1 MLINKAIETAAK
13 AHDGQYDKGGEP
25 YIYHPLRVMLYA
37 NGDEN
42 VKCAAVLHDVI
53 EDTKITERNLAEI
66 GFGKD
71 ILVALR
77 LLTRQPDD
85 DYMDYIQRLKHNPI
99 AKAVKLADLKDNTDM
114 SRIKNPTEM
123 DFKRLE
129 KYKKAKAILE
139 KS

>member
-53 EDTKITERNLAEI
+53 EDTKINERELAEDVYKRQELYPVSHYR
-66 GFGKD
+66 GLYSG
-71 ILVALR
+71 ILRPRKIYVHPHPLQYPHFPKP
-77 LLTRQPDD
+77 L
-85 DYMDYIQRLKHNPI
+85 
-99 AKAVKLADLKDNTDM
+99 
-114 SRIKNPTEM
+114 
-123 DFKRLE
+123 
-129 KYKKAKAILE
+129 
-139 KS
+139 

>member
-1 MLINKAIETAAK
+1 MCIR
-13 AHDGQYDKGGEP
+13 DRP

-53 EDTKITERNLAEI
+53 EDTKITEHELAEI

-85 DYMDYIQRLKHNPI
+85 DYMDYIQRLKHNPT
-99 AKAVKLADLKDNTDM
+99 AKAVKLADLKDN
-114 SRIKNPTEM
+114 M
-123 DFKRLE
+123 DCLLYTSSYKRRRQRPR
-129 KYKKAKAILE
+129 A
-139 KS
+139 S

>member
-1 MLINKAIETAAK
+1 ME
-13 AHDGQYDKGGEP
+13 
-25 YIYHPLRVMLYA
+25 
-37 NGDEN
+37 
-42 VKCAAVLHDVI
+42 CAAVWHDVI
-53 EDTKITERNLAEI
+53 EDTKNTEHELAEI

-85 DYMDYIQRLKHNPI
+85 DYMDYIQRLKHNPT
-99 AKAVKLADLKDNTDM
+99 AKAVKLADLKDNMDM

-139 KS
+139 KP

>member
-53 EDTKITERNLAEI
+53 EDTKITERELAEI

-71 ILVALR
+71 ILEGYKNYRTGACRNRLR
-77 LLTRQPDD
+77 KRYTGSVKTAYTATR
-85 DYMDYIQRLKHNPI
+85 
-99 AKAVKLADLKDNTDM
+99 
-114 SRIKNPTEM
+114 
-123 DFKRLE
+123 
-129 KYKKAKAILE
+129 
-139 KS
+139 